1 MMYVKKY
8 LLIALMGLVAAG
20 CSKKERF
27 FPEATEK
34 ANVQIVRFDSV
45 ILNLPTDSADLYNN
59 LKRIQEENAYS
70 LMVFADYV
78 IGLDYE
84 DTESLTEELQRF
96 LTDTVYGF
104 KEINQQVRNEF
115 ADITSLREDINNAM
129 GRLHYLYPD
138 WDTPTLYFMV
148 TGLQGNAY
156 LLESN
161 DFMIGV
167 DMYLGSDFPYYNGV
181 VYEYQ
186 KKQMN
191 KDCITNHV
199 ILNKLYYHLDNPSK
213 QNRLLD
219 RILYEGRVMYMMQ
232 QLMPQKSAAYIIGY
246 TDDEWK
252 WCERNE
258 KQIWGLIC
266 DKQDLFSSQPMLIN
280 SYVGDGPFTSE
291 ISQDSPSKIGIWIG
305 WRIINSYMKNHPEI
319 SLQDMMKLEDSQI
332 ILQESGYRP

>member
-1 MMYVKKY
+1 MMYIKKY
-8 LLIALMGLVAAG
+8 LLIAILAVMAAG

-27 FPEATEK
+27 FPEEMEK
-34 ANVQIVRFDSV
+34 VDVQIVRFDSV
-45 ILNLPTDSADLYNN
+45 ILNLPTDSAELYNN
-59 LKRIQEENAYS
+59 LKRIQEEDPYS
-70 LMVFADYV
+70 LMVFADNV
-78 IGLDYE
+78 IGMDYE
-84 DTESLTEELQRF
+84 DTESLAGELQRF

-104 KEINQQVRNEF
+104 KEINQRAREEF
-115 ADITSLREDINNAM
+115 SDIKFLHEDINNAM
-129 GRLHYLYPD
+129 SRLHYLYPE
-138 WDTPTLYFMV
+138 WEIPTLYFMV

-156 LLESN
+156 LLESS

-167 DMYLGSDFPYYNGV
+167 DMYLGSDFPYYNGI

-186 KKQMN
+186 KKQMY

-199 ILNKLYYHLDNPSK
+199 ILNQLYYHLNNPSK

-219 RILYEGRVMYMMQ
+219 RILFEGRVMYMMQ

-246 TDDEWK
+246 TEDEWK

-266 DKQDLFSSQPMLIN
+266 DKQDLFSTQPMLIN

-291 ISQDSPSKIGIWIG
+291 ISQDSPSKLGTWIG
-305 WRIINSYMKNHPEI
+305 WRIINCYMKNHPEI
-319 SLQDMMKLEDSQI
+319 SLQQMMEIEDSQT
-332 ILQESGYRP
+332 ILQESNYKP